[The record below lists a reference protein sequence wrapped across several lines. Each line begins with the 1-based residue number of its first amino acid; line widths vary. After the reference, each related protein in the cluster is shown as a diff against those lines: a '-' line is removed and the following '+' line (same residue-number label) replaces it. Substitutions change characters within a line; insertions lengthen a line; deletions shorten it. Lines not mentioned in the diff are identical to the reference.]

1 MNELDPIVFRDKLSR
16 TLATFISTA
25 SPVSSIRAPRLA
37 QKIASELNSSAVSL
51 VKGPFVESL
60 PDFEKKESLQEMVR
74 QGRLSAKWSAL
85 SDKPDGK
92 KLYTR
97 PLHKH
102 QAEAFAREGEN
113 YLVATGTGSGKT
125 EAFLYPLL
133 DDLLKEDD
141 LS

>member
-74 QGRLSAKWSAL
+74 QGRLSAKWVG
-85 SDKPDGK
+85 PFRQTRRK
-92 KLYTR
+92 KIIHAAA
-97 PLHKH
+97 P
-102 QAEAFAREGEN
+102 
-113 YLVATGTGSGKT
+113 
-125 EAFLYPLL
+125 
-133 DDLLKEDD
+133 
-141 LS
+141 